1 MSELEYPGGA
11 PASARE
17 KTSGA
22 SAEKPGKRGDT
33 RARLMEAAERLFGEH
48 GLHAVTLKEIN
59 AAAGQR
65 NEPALLW
72 SCVFIPV

>member
-1 MSELEYPGGA
+1 
-11 PASARE
+11 
-17 KTSGA
+17 
-22 SAEKPGKRGDT
+22 
-33 RARLMEAAERLFGEH
+33 MEAAERLFGER

-65 NEPALLW
+65 NESALLW